1 MLCDVASP
9 NFTGVMEAI
18 CALSKIARKEQEEEH
33 ETPVLENSRRDFV
46 ALVGVH
52 ARKLYTL

>member
-1 MLCDVASP
+1 MASP
-9 NFTGVMEAI
+9 NFAGVMEAI

-33 ETPVLENSRRDFV
+33 ETPVLENTRRDFV
-46 ALVGVH
+46 ALVGVR